1 MSAAISRS
9 PIAQPPPIPSTLRR
23 APAGRRWAEG
33 SRATLVHAL
42 LAALFLPIGGIV
54 MAILLVPHLP
64 APDSHRFDASTGAFV
79 RQLVQLGVGSTYV
92 GLVLLLL
99 GRLRWRDL
107 GWRDFSLQ
115 QVALGAGGFLAVF
128 AAFGAFAVI
137 TGGYTPGGFLE
148 AVASFT
154 WRERLL
160 GLLIGVTASLI
171 EESLYRG
178 YLQPA
183 LCKRLGTTG
192 GVVATA
198 VLFSLTHLPT
208 ALAPFVGRLVIG
220 LGLGALRGKDRPL
233 WAPAI
238 AHTLFWVIVFAV

>member
-9 PIAQPPPIPSTLRR
+9 PIAQPPPLPSTITR
-23 APAGRRWAEG
+23 APAGRRWAAG

-42 LAALFLPIGGIV
+42 LVALFLPIGGIAV
-54 MAILLVPHLP
+54 GLLLRPYLP
-64 APDSHRFDASTGAFV
+64 APDSHVFDGSTGAFV
-79 RQLVQLGVGSTYV
+79 HQLVRLGVGTTYIA
-92 GLVLLLL
+92 LALLLA

-107 GWRDFSLQ
+107 GWRDLSLR

-128 AAFGAFAVI
+128 AAFGVFAMF
-137 TGGYTPGGFLE
+137 TSDYSAGGFLE

-160 GLLIGVTASLI
+160 GLLIGVSAALL

-183 LCKRLGTTG
+183 LCKRLGATG
-192 GVVATA
+192 GIVATA
-198 VLFSLTHLPT
+198 VLFSLMHIPT
-208 ALAPFVGRLVIG
+208 SLVPFIGRLLIG
-220 LGLGALRGKDRPL
+220 LGLGVLRGQDRPL

-238 AHTLFWVIVFAV
+238 VHTLFWVVVFAL